1 MCWILWETLVK
12 QVEPAHR
19 KLKVRRRK
27 RHWISIG
34 HCESVRA
41 GGRQETPRGEIQ
53 SLLLRGLR
61 DSSEIKKLTIIRTV
75 GGEGKKERIGGEGD
89 GEKKLL
95 LFHLSG
101 KKNDLQHQTNPVSN
115 PRFSSY

>member
-1 MCWILWETLVK
+1 MK

-34 HCESVRA
+34 HYESVRA
-41 GGRQETPRGEIQ
+41 GGRRETLRGEIQ

-61 DSSEIKKLTIIRTV
+61 DSSEIKKLKIIMTV
-75 GGEGKKERIGGEGD
+75 GGEGKKEKG
-89 GEKKLL
+89 
-95 LFHLSG
+95 
-101 KKNDLQHQTNPVSN
+101 
-115 PRFSSY
+115 

>member
-12 QVEPAHR
+12 QVKPAHR

-34 HCESVRA
+34 HYESVRA
-41 GGRQETPRGEIQ
+41 GGRWETLRGEIQ

-61 DSSEIKKLTIIRTV
+61 DSSEVKKLKIIMTV
-75 GGEGKKERIGGEGD
+75 GGEGKKERG
-89 GEKKLL
+89 
-95 LFHLSG
+95 
-101 KKNDLQHQTNPVSN
+101 
-115 PRFSSY
+115 